1 MTFALLML
9 VSVSCASPAHQS
21 HVGSGSPHVGRF
33 PSVHKMFGGEWNG
46 LKLGMTKDDAR
57 RLLGEPYQINTKEV
71 SVGGEF
77 WCYSPY
83 GYVLFCNDKVSGWQ
97 VPNENLAILYRPS

>member
-1 MTFALLML
+1 MRRMTLALLML

-21 HVGSGSPHVGRF
+21 YGGSGRPHVGYYFREL
-33 PSVHKMFGGEWNG
+33 GGEWNG

-83 GYVLFCNDKVSGWQ
+83 GYVLFRNDKVSGWQ